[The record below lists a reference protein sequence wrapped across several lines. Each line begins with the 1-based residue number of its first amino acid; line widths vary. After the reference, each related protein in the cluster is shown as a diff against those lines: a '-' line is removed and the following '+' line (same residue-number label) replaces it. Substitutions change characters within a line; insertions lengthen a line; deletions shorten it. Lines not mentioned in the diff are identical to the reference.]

1 MTGKTLCA
9 TDEIQA
15 FVRANERLHV
25 VGRGSKTALHGLTR
39 DAAIADL
46 SALRGI
52 IEYQPSEFTITVR
65 AGTPVA
71 DIATALAEQGQ
82 YLPFDPL
89 LPDCAT
95 IGGTVAGN
103 LSGSR
108 RYRYGGVRDFILGA
122 SVVDGLGRAFRVGGK
137 VVKNSAGF
145 DLSKFLVGSLGQYA
159 IMTELTFKVFPD
171 VPRFRSLSF
180 VYHKLDEALAAI
192 TYINQS
198 VYELDALD
206 LAPVEGGW
214 SLMAR
219 LAGFAE
225 TLPQRAER
233 FSTSMTRQTSPH
245 DIRKLEDVPALWNP
259 LHGLKG
265 AVVVKVVLSLN
276 QIAAFDAMITQAQR
290 RYGVGGNVAWVATN
304 DVANLDGSLK
314 QLGLSGL
321 CLQGAVDSAVIGAP
335 LENVLSARVK
345 QVLDPMNKL
354 VISSPL
360 PKALERGAGLAHRVL
375 PSVLNMTGI
384 QDATS
389 DS

>member
-1 MTGKTLCA
+1 MTGNTLCA

-46 SALRGI
+46 SALCGI
-52 IEYQPSEFTITVR
+52 IEYQSSEFTITVR

-171 VPRFRSLSF
+171 VPQFRSLSF
-180 VYHKLDEALAAI
+180 AYQKLDEALAAI

-225 TLPQRAER
+225 TLPQRVER
-233 FSTSMTRQTSPH
+233 FSASLKRETFPH
-245 DIRKLEDVPALWNP
+245 DIRELDDEPSLWNP
-259 LHGLKG
+259 LSGLKG
-265 AVVVKVVLSLN
+265 AVVVKVVLSPK
-276 QIAAFDAMITQAQR
+276 QIPALDAMIPQTQR
-290 RYGVGGNVAWVATN
+290 RYGVGGNVAWFAT
-304 DVANLDGSLK
+304 DDIASLDGALK
-314 QLGLSGL
+314 QLGLTGL
-321 CLQGAVDSAVIGAP
+321 CLQGTVDSPIIGAP
-335 LENVLSARVK
+335 LENVLSSRVK

-354 VISSPL
+354 V
-360 PKALERGAGLAHRVL
+360 
-375 PSVLNMTGI
+375 
-384 QDATS
+384 
-389 DS
+389 

>member
-1 MTGKTLCA
+1 MMESDLNSA
-9 TDEIQA
+9 AAIQA
-15 FVRANERLHV
+15 FVRDNERIHV
-25 VGRGSKTALHGLTR
+25 RGRGSKTALHRLAR
-39 DAAIADL
+39 DVAIADL
-46 SALRGI
+46 SALCGI
-52 IEYQPSEFTITVR
+52 TEYQPSEFTVTVL

-71 DIATALAEQGQ
+71 AITESLAEQGQ
-82 YLPFDPL
+82 YLAFDPL

-180 VYHKLDEALAAI
+180 DYQKLDEALAAI
-192 TYINQS
+192 TFINRS

-206 LAPVEGGW
+206 LSPLDGGW

-233 FSTSMTRQTSPH
+233 FSASMKRQTPPL
-245 DIRKLEDVPALWNP
+245 DIRELDDVPALWNP
-259 LHGLKG
+259 LSGLKG
-265 AVVVKVVLSLN
+265 AVGVKVVLSLN
-276 QIAAFDAMITQAQR
+276 QIPALDAMIPQTQR
-290 RYGVGGNVAWVATN
+290 RYGVGGNIAWVAT
-304 DVANLDGSLK
+304 DDIASLDGALK
-314 QLGLSGL
+314 QLGLTGL
-321 CLQGAVDSAVIGAP
+321 CLQGTVDSPIIGAP

-354 VISSPL
+354 V
-360 PKALERGAGLAHRVL
+360 
-375 PSVLNMTGI
+375 
-384 QDATS
+384 
-389 DS
+389 